1 MSLENILGLD
11 KKLGMKFKQLFIL
24 LKMGFKLTLKIIY
37 LVRERNEKQFWLNGD
52 ELKSCSPL
60 ILWKNRSQK

>member
-11 KKLGMKFKQLFIL
+11 KKLGMKFKQVFIL

-37 LVRERNEKQFWLNGD
+37 LVRKEM
-52 ELKSCSPL
+52 
-60 ILWKNRSQK
+60 KNNFG